1 MGSVLAKETVKKKL
15 IEFSIKVSTSPTH
28 HPPPFRKKNWK
39 MIYMPWKWILYDTGD
54 MTVARWFALKLKP
67 PIHKTMILAE
77 EGSLTKNKFVYN
89 KVIFRQL
96 QSFKLVFFF
105 QKKVMKNFTMPTAL
119 NRPNGIFH

>member
-1 MGSVLAKETVKKKL
+1 MGSVLAKETVKKRW
-15 IEFSIKVSTSPTH
+15 IELFIKVSTSPTY
-28 HPPPFRKKNWK
+28 HPPPFSKKNWK

-54 MTVARWFALKLKP
+54 MTVARWFLQSALKLKP

-96 QSFKLVFFF
+96 QSFKLVFFS
-105 QKKVMKNFTMPTAL
+105 KKK
-119 NRPNGIFH
+119 